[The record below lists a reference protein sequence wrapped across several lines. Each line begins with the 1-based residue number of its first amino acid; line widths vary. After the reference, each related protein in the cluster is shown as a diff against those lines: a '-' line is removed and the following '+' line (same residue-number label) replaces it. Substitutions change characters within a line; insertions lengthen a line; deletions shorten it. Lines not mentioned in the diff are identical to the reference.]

1 MLEKRRAR
9 DMLKMKDTNY
19 FVQVSGYVFSLSQLR
34 HYIIC
39 SIRMSV
45 TPMTLC
51 HLSPNLFPKVANNAS
66 SVAYSITLIL
76 LPRGRRW
83 WWRGRRTWNG
93 WGNAKLQMPHN
104 PDSSRQP
111 RYIVNLPH
119 CILFAIL
126 TFSSGEFAGTVSPQM
141 LSEPTAG
148 QLISNTSVL
157 LLGAISPSSYQIA
170 LLTISW
176 IRRSKII
183 NAVRPTQRKTV
194 TLTKSWNDWL
204 LMSSPSYYTHKVA

>member
-1 MLEKRRAR
+1 MNELIRTSQSKDMTMVWKKGRKIMLEKRRAR

-76 LPRGRRW
+76 LPRGRR
-83 WWRGRRTWNG
+83 
-93 WGNAKLQMPHN
+93 
-104 PDSSRQP
+104 
-111 RYIVNLPH
+111 
-119 CILFAIL
+119 
-126 TFSSGEFAGTVSPQM
+126 
-141 LSEPTAG
+141 
-148 QLISNTSVL
+148 
-157 LLGAISPSSYQIA
+157 
-170 LLTISW
+170 
-176 IRRSKII
+176 
-183 NAVRPTQRKTV
+183 
-194 TLTKSWNDWL
+194 
-204 LMSSPSYYTHKVA
+204 